1 MKPLDRKYQMVSY
14 RIDDD
19 KYDDDMTDERGIT
32 TEARLPELYEELM
45 RGIAITQVDKLS
57 ELMPIE

>member
-1 MKPLDRKYQMVSY
+1 LTEDTKMVSY

-19 KYDDDMTDERGIT
+19 KYDDDDMTDERGIT
-32 TEARLPELYEELM
+32 TEARLPELYEKLM

>member
-1 MKPLDRKYQMVSY
+1 MVSY

-19 KYDDDMTDERGIT
+19 KYDDDMTDEREIT

>member
-1 MKPLDRKYQMVSY
+1 MTENTKMVSY

-19 KYDDDMTDERGIT
+19 KYDDDDMTDERGIT

>member
-1 MKPLDRKYQMVSY
+1 LTENTKMVSY

-19 KYDDDMTDERGIT
+19 KYDDDDMTDERGIT

>member
-1 MKPLDRKYQMVSY
+1 MVSY

-19 KYDDDMTDERGIT
+19 KYDDDDMTDERGIT
-32 TEARLPELYEELM
+32 TKARLPELYEELM